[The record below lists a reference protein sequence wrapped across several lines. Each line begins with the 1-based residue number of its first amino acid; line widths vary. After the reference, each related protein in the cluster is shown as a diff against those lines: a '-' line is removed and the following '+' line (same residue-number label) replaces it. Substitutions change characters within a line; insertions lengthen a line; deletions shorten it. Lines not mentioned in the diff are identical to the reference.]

1 MPNLAPRPLPDDL
14 SALASALVDGTID
27 TAGLALLEE
36 RLRTDR
42 AARDAFRD
50 FMQIESTLAW
60 ELVTTSPRDGVGDNA
75 GHGGEPPGP
84 VKGKPW
90 RRAAGWLLPLLAA
103 AATAGAIAWIP
114 LMRPRDAA
122 PVRDAGQQHARL
134 VDATDARWADGAT
147 LAVGQH
153 LAPGPLR
160 LEAGSAQIRFESG
173 AVVTLN
179 APSEIEVLGGN
190 RLFLRDGNII
200 PFVPPAAKGFTVV
213 SPTGEVIDLGTE
225 FSVSVDARGR
235 TDVYVLDG
243 EVDVAPGHADRG
255 PPVRMTQGFGSRLA
269 LADAAPVFT
278 QKPLVID
285 NFDGERSLQ
294 WHDVDGDRPA
304 AIVGG
309 KLAIPLQCRPE
320 GENNKC
326 YTRIVLDHD
335 FSQLCGRR
343 SAISFTVSLP
353 AEGLSGRNRW
363 LACVIDAGAGTAPL
377 AYHPRAALAALVSP
391 DFQVGVRVNGQ
402 PAIDTRVFARSE
414 DAIGPYQV
422 FITIDDTPAAREQH
436 GSGVA
441 TVTVNGRQLPG
452 SFPLDLSAAPR
463 IGLQGFCAEQ
473 QLGRAL
479 VDDFSVSVSTDWHD
493 EPPAGQ
499 DR

>member
-27 TAGLALLEE
+27 TAGLALLED
-36 RLRTDR
+36 RLQNDR

-50 FMQIESTLAW
+50 FMQTESILAW
-60 ELVTTSPRDGVGDNA
+60 ELVNTSLRDGAVDGAAHD
-75 GHGGEPPGP
+75 GGPPGP
-84 VKGKPW
+84 AGGRPW
-90 RRAAGWLLPLLAA
+90 RRAAAWLLPLLAA
-103 AATAGAIAWIP
+103 AATAGALTWIP
-114 LMRPRDAA
+114 MVRRANNAA
-122 PVRDAGQQHARL
+122 VHDAGPRHASL
-134 VDATDARWADGAT
+134 VDATDARWAGGAT
-147 LAVGQH
+147 LAVGQQ
-153 LAPGPLR
+153 LASGPLR

-225 FSVSVDARGR
+225 FSVSVDARGH

-255 PPVRMTQGFGSRLA
+255 TPFRMTQGFGSRLA
-269 LADAAPVFT
+269 LADTAPVFT

-294 WHDVDGDRPA
+294 WRNVDAKRAA

-320 GENNKC
+320 GGSDKC
-326 YTRIVLDHD
+326 YSRIELDHD
-335 FSQLCGRR
+335 FSPLCERR

-353 AEGLSGRNRW
+353 ADDLSDRRRW
-363 LACVIDAGAGTAPL
+363 LAWVIDAGVGIAPL
-377 AYHPRAALAALVSP
+377 AYESHAAIAVLVSP
-391 DFQVGVRVNGQ
+391 DFQVGVRVNGE

-414 DAIGPYQV
+414 DAVGPYQV
-422 FITIDDTPAAREQH
+422 FITIDDTPAARERH
-436 GSGVA
+436 GSAVA

-463 IGLQGFCAEQ
+463 IGLQGFCEEKR
-473 QLGRAL
+473 LGRVL

-493 EPPAGQ
+493 APPAGQ
-499 DR
+499 QR